1 MALAGNPTRLTGT
14 GENLGIETRRSFAEV
29 MPVATD
35 TTDKPGI
42 LVFMYDSMIHFTSF
56 VRKRCLFGSS

>member
-14 GENLGIETRRSFAEV
+14 GEIRRSFAEV

-35 TTDKPGI
+35 TADKPGI
-42 LVFMYDSMIHFTSF
+42 LVFMIHFTSF